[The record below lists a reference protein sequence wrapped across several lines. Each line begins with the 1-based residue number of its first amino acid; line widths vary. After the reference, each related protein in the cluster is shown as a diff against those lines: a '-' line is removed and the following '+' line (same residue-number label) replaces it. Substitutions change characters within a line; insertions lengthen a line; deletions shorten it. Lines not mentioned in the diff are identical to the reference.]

1 MGANRYYQKYIEKL
15 INANPA
21 DIVLT
26 RIIKEPDGYEGF
38 IEHPV
43 QISLAVTFYT
53 KKAPRSTIQEKGV
66 VVTNLVS
73 AVNKILAKG
82 DADIQEGDTFE
93 YGGWKYQVGF
103 INTYLGI
110 CKQAEV
116 EVIE

>member
-15 INANPA
+15 INANPG

-53 KKAPRSTIQEKGV
+53 KKAPRSTIQEKGT
-66 VVTNLVS
+66 VVTNLFS
-73 AVNKILAKG
+73 SINKILTKG
-82 DADIQEGDTFE
+82 DADILEGDTFE
-93 YGGWKYQVGF
+93 HGGRKYRVGF
-103 INTYLGI
+103 VNSYMGI